1 MTSAGGAAGEQFDF
15 QDLARA
21 ALNSFFVLIKT
32 IQVYE
37 PDNSVF
43 ERPMQNFCDSV
54 NRLLEEKS
62 KVEFRV
68 IGQLVYINKVFVRI
82 DSTMHENLKGLL
94 TVFEKLNVNELVFKE
109 AIEPEK
115 FMGFLLEIR
124 QFLQDEEPE
133 ESFRSKEF
141 EGMSAG
147 MIELEDDNEKRIE
160 MSESMRALR
169 AYLSALLT
177 LKAMI
182 KGAEAGKKVWLAP
195 VKGAIQDLVTHVYAN
210 DAMMLGIAQ
219 LPHYRHKHFNR
230 LVNTAI
236 VVSAMCRQLGADKVS
251 AAKMALS
258 AAVHDLDWSNE
269 GSQTVTMHQ
278 LLRIYRGD
286 VIGRERLL
294 TVKELNDLNGSIPAK
309 FISVASAY
317 ERLSAL
323 GDENGPVPGDEIL
336 RRIEEGVGVTY
347 DELAVKILVN
357 VVGLF
362 PVGTMVE
369 LSTGEFAV
377 VVEMPE
383 DGRPLSAPMVKVIR
397 DANGD
402 SADGRM
408 LDLAQAGAPSISRGV
423 PPGELEVNTAAFF
436 LV

>member
-1 MTSAGGAAGEQFDF
+1 MSNAGALPGAEPDF
-15 QDLARA
+15 QDLART
-21 ALNSFFVLIKT
+21 ALNSIFVLIKT

-43 ERPMQNFCDSV
+43 ERPMQAFCDSV
-54 NRLLEEKS
+54 NKLLEEKP

-82 DSTMHENLKGLL
+82 DSNMHENLKGLL
-94 TVFEKLNVNELVFKE
+94 DVFEELQINELVFKE
-109 AIEPEK
+109 AIQSENI
-115 FMGFLLEIR
+115 MNFLLEIR
-124 QFLQDEEPE
+124 KYLQEEE
-133 ESFRSKEF
+133 HEGSFRSKEF
-141 EGMSAG
+141 EGMSTG

-160 MSESMRALR
+160 MSDSMRALR

-182 KGAEAGKKVWLAP
+182 KGAETGKKVWLAP

-236 VVSAMCRQLGADKVS
+236 LVIAMCRQLGADKIS

-258 AAVHDLDWSNE
+258 AAVHDLDWSNK
-269 GSQTVTMHQ
+269 GDRKTTMQQ
-278 LLRIYRGD
+278 LIRIYRGD

-294 TVKELNDLNGSIPAK
+294 TVDLLDDVDGSIPAK

-323 GDENGPVPGDEIL
+323 GDDNGPVPGDEIL
-336 RRIEEGVGVTY
+336 RRIEAGVGTTY
-347 DELAVKILVN
+347 DDLAVKILVN

-362 PVGTMVE
+362 PVGTTVE

-377 VVEMPE
+377 VIEMPE
-383 DGRPLSAPMVKVIR
+383 DGRALSAPMVKVIR
-397 DANGD
+397 DASGNA
-402 SADGRM
+402 ADGRM
-408 LDLAQAGAPSISRGV
+408 LDLAEADSPTIKRGV
-423 PPGELEVNTAAFF
+423 PPGELEVNTASFF